1 MLSKP
6 LVNLFNWNPQLFREI
21 KGRLKT
27 RNVAIAISAS
37 LLCQFLVMMT
47 FLAQLPEKY
56 GADIVSY
63 NQYCIKAEKYC
74 TGINWSGWWAD
85 IFLTFSWI
93 LFALTLLGGVY
104 MLVADLAKEERLGT
118 LNFIRLSPQSS
129 QNILLGKLL
138 GVPILIYLA
147 AAIYLPLNLWANI
160 SSGLSL
166 SWFFAFYGILIIVC
180 YFFYN
185 ASFLFVFLGGT
196 QAWLATTIVGI
207 FFWVIMVNG
216 LNYFYIDYCC
226 EVNYPYSDHYVF
238 FVEDVS
244 PEIINVMHVIILGL
258 LLGNYWIWQAVNRRY
273 RNPNATVISKKQSYW
288 LMGCFQVILLLFC
301 FNIIGENLTEILE
314 ASLLFCCTINLFSF
328 LLLIAFLSPQQQTL
342 QDWARYRHLQVNND
356 ETAIL
361 KGLTISLKE
370 DLIWGEKSPPLV
382 AIAINLV
389 ITAVILISG
398 ILLLNNSEINGIILS
413 AILTLILSLNLILIY
428 AAITQLV
435 LLMKVKNPKNW
446 AVGILGSLIT
456 LPPIALSLLSITPG
470 NSPNLWLLSTFPWL
484 SFPNNSLAITP
495 MLITIIA
502 HWSVLTLLTLQL
514 TGKIQKLG
522 ASDSQKLLTGQK
534 N

>member
-6 LVNLFNWNPQLFREI
+6 FVNLFNWNPQLFREI
-21 KGRLKT
+21 KGRLKS
-27 RNVAIAISAS
+27 RNVAIAISLS
-37 LLCQFLVMMT
+37 LLCQFLVIIT
-47 FLAQLPEKY
+47 FLAELPEKY
-56 GADIVSY
+56 D
-63 NQYCIKAEKYC
+63 
-74 TGINWSGWWAD
+74 TGINWSYWWAD
-85 IFLTFSWI
+85 LFITFNRI
-93 LFALTLLGGVY
+93 LFPLILVGGVY

-118 LNFIRLSPQSS
+118 LNFLRLSPQSS

-147 AAIYLPLNLWANI
+147 AAISLPLHLWANI
-160 SSGLSL
+160 SSYFSL
-166 SWFFAFYGILIIVC
+166 SCFFAFYGILIIVC
-180 YFFYN
+180 CFFYN
-185 ASFLFVFLGGT
+185 ASLLFVFLGGT
-196 QAWLATTIVGI
+196 QAWLISAIAGL
-207 FFWVIMVNG
+207 FLPVIMSFASVSYDSS
-216 LNYFYIDYCC
+216 LNRIEYY
-226 EVNYPYSDHYVF
+226 
-238 FVEDVS
+238 
-244 PEIINVMHVIILGL
+244 PEIIILVILV
-258 LLGNYWIWQAVNRRY
+258 LLGNYWLWQAVNRRY

-288 LMGCFQVILLLFC
+288 LMGCFQVALLLFC

-314 ASLLFCCTINLFSF
+314 ASLLFCCTINLFIF

-342 QDWARYRHLQVNND
+342 QDWARYRHLQVNHD
-356 ETAIL
+356 ETAII
-361 KGLTISLKE
+361 KGLGISLKQ

-456 LPPIALSLLSITPG
+456 LPPIALSLLSITPE
-470 NSPNLWLLSTFPWL
+470 NYPNVWLFSTFPWL
-484 SFPNNSLAITP
+484 SFPHNSLAITP

-514 TGKIQKLG
+514 TRKIQKLG
-522 ASDSQKLLTGQK
+522 VSDSQKLLTGQK